1 VTQTIAVVED
11 DQDIRGL
18 LEAELRRAGYESV
31 FARDAVGA
39 LGVIRKANPDLIL
52 LDLGLPGGDGFLV
65 LERLK
70 QFDAL
75 AMIPVV
81 VISARTQEATRQQV
95 EAAGAVAFI
104 EKPFT
109 GTKLLEVVSAALEGH

>member
-1 VTQTIAVVED
+1 MTQTIAVVED
-11 DQDIRGL
+11 DPDIRGL

-39 LGVIRKANPDLIL
+39 LGVIRKSDPDLIL

-81 VISARTQEATRQQV
+81 VISARTQEATRQQA
-95 EAAGAVAFI
+95 EAAGAAAFV

-109 GTKLLEVVSAALEGH
+109 GTKLLQVVSAALEGR